1 MLADLF
7 SGAIGLLVATALGGR
22 ATAVMG
28 LVLVLGL
35 PPPAR
40 AAPPAS
46 AQTEIN
52 YLLAFVGNSGCGF
65 FRNGGWYDAKQ
76 AEAHL
81 RYKYEMLAARDR
93 INTAEDFIEKA
104 ATKSSVSAQPY
115 QVRCSGAEAVTSN
128 QWLRDALARY
138 RAHTGLAA
146 PRVRRPPDLAISLSA
161 LGNRQ
166 ARSLRLAS
174 TLRCGGGLHYSGPH
188 RHARAF

>member
-1 MLADLF
+1 MLVDLF
-7 SGAIGLLVATALGGR
+7 SGAIGILVATALGGR

-28 LVLVLGL
+28 LVLGLAL
-35 PPPAR
+35 PPLAR

-65 FRNGGWYDAKQ
+65 FRNGSWYDAKQ

-81 RYKYEMLAARDR
+81 RYKYEMLAARDL

-146 PRVRRPPDLAISLSA
+146 PRVRRVPDLAISLSA

-166 ARSLRLAS
+166 ASSLRLAS
-174 TLRCGGGLHYSGPH
+174 TLQCGGGLHYSGPH
-188 RHARAF
+188 RHAQTF